1 MNIYTWYAKLSPQD
15 RDFQDLVLIANPD
28 LEAG

>member
-1 MNIYTWYAKLSPQD
+1 MNNTWYAKLSPQD

-28 LEAG
+28 LQAG